1 MTPKTYQ
8 NVLFLYLIIY
18 LFAHDASLLL
28 TNKNIDEIERIY
40 NAELKHIK
48 DWLDANKKSNLLLF
62 RNAKKKKKISKQIIV
77 AIIGKEMMEKEYIK
91 YLGILIDNEGILIIP
106 Y

>member
-8 NVLFLYLIIY
+8 NVLFIYLIIC

-48 DWLDANKKSNLLLF
+48 DWLDANKRSNWLLF
-62 RNAKKKKKISKQIIV
+62 INAKKKKKSRNKLLSQ
-77 AIIGKEMMEKEYIK
+77 
-91 YLGILIDNEGILIIP
+91 
-106 Y
+106 

>member
-8 NVLFLYLIIY
+8 NVLFIYLIIC

-48 DWLDANKKSNLLLF
+48 DWLDANKRSNWFLF
-62 RNAKKKKKISKQIIV
+62 RNAKKKKKSRNKLLSQ
-77 AIIGKEMMEKEYIK
+77 
-91 YLGILIDNEGILIIP
+91 
-106 Y
+106 

>member
-48 DWLDANKKSNLLLF
+48 DWLDANKRSNWLLF
-62 RNAKKKKKISKQIIV
+62 RNAKKKKKSRNKLLSQ
-77 AIIGKEMMEKEYIK
+77 
-91 YLGILIDNEGILIIP
+91 
-106 Y
+106 

>member
-8 NVLFLYLIIY
+8 NVLFIYLIIC

-48 DWLDANKKSNLLLF
+48 DWLDANKKSNWLLF
-62 RNAKKKKKISKQIIV
+62 RNTKKKKISKQIIV
-77 AIIGKEMMEKEYIK
+77 AIIGKEIMEKEYIK